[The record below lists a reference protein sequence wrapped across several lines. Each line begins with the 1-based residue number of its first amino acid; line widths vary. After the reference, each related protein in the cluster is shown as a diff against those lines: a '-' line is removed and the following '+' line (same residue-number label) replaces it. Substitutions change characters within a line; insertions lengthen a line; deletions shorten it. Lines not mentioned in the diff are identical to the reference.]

1 MENNNNKVNIKALL
15 EQNNIKVNNN
25 EAETDFNK
33 SISNDLI
40 DEQALETVEN
50 ANENA
55 GVSIDHND
63 YLEHAGIRG
72 GGVPGNIITADQ
84 MASIEETLREL
95 EIETELAKKEF
106 EEFQKRK
113 EEEERQRKEAEAL
126 EPLSYDDDD
135 NEDSFSVSEPKNV
148 AKEESMD
155 DGTEKTED
163 FLKRYNEAVVVIDKT
178 GMGQVIN
185 FTDEEREK
193 MKKVKSIKLK
203 EVETIELKSI
213 KTKKAKTG
221 IADRI
226 LEKRNTIKNTT
237 IVLPISGLTM
247 VMRGCSTF
255 ELMGLINGDQVNV
268 ATLVSK
274 WTLIHSKVENTSIG
288 KMDFNTFLNNVASL
302 EYDILVYGI
311 LCATF
316 PDEDTFPLTCPL
328 CKSSIEH
335 KYEMRSLLRAEE
347 MSDKL
352 MELIKH
358 VADNSY
364 TENTAKECFES
375 SVLNTEKSIQ
385 LPDSEFICTIG
396 VQNAYSF
403 IYDSV
408 NAIDRLDEKYN
419 QATIISSAVSKI
431 FVPNPDDGGDTYLE
445 IDDTEDKIKLIYSL
459 NAKDISIL
467 STKIGEIT
475 EGLEFKFGLMDIT
488 CPNMKCKHHVNSVE
502 VELDTILFHKYQQ
515 AMNTTID

>member
-25 EAETDFNK
+25 EIETDFTK
-33 SISNDLI
+33 SISNVI
-40 DEQALETVEN
+40 DEDSLSQVEN
-50 ANENA
+50 AGEEK
-55 GVSIDHND
+55 GVEVNHED
-63 YLEHAGIRG
+63 YLSQAGIRG
-72 GGVPGNIITADQ
+72 GGVPGNIITAEQ
-84 MASIEETLREL
+84 MASIEETLKEL

-106 EEFQKRK
+106 EEFQKK
-113 EEEERQRKEAEAL
+113 QEEEERKRKEAEAL

-135 NEDSFSVSEPKNV
+135 PDSFSVEEPKNV
-148 AKEESMD
+148 VQEDDSMD
-155 DGTEKTED
+155 DGTEKSED

-226 LEKRNTIKNTT
+226 LQKRNTIKNTT

-268 ATLVSK
+268 QTLISK
-274 WTLIHSKVENTSIG
+274 WTLIHSKVETTSIG
-288 KMDFNTFLNNVASL
+288 KMDFNAFLNNVASL

-352 MELIKH
+352 MDMIKH

-364 TENTAKECFES
+364 TENSAKECFES

-408 NAIDRLDEKYN
+408 NAIDRMDEKYN

-431 FVPNPDDGGDTYLE
+431 FVPNPDDGGETYLE

-488 CPNMKCKHHVNSVE
+488 CPNMKCRHHVNSVE

>member
-1 MENNNNKVNIKALL
+1 MENNKKVDIKALL
-15 EQNNIKVNNN
+15 EQNNLKINNN
-25 EAETDFNK
+25 KLEENVEDVLGGK
-33 SISNDLI
+33 SESFSVEEVENTQPGMGQEI
-40 DEQALETVEN
+40 DEEEIMKR
-50 ANENA
+50 A
-55 GVSIDHND
+55 GV
-63 YLEHAGIRG
+63 RG
-72 GGVPGNIITADQ
+72 GGVPGNIISAEQ
-84 MASIEETLREL
+84 MASIEETLK
-95 EIETELAKKEF
+95 EIEEETELAKAEF
-106 EEFQKRK
+106 EAFQKQK
-113 EEEERQRKEAEAL
+113 EEEERLKKEAE
-126 EPLSYDDDD
+126 EKESLSIDVYDDD
-135 NEDSFSVSEPKNV
+135 SLSVDEPKNL
-148 AKEESMD
+148 ADDNSMD
-155 DGTEKTED
+155 DGTENKED

-193 MKKVKSIKLK
+193 MKKVKSITLK
-203 EVETIELKSI
+203 EVETVELKSI

-226 LEKRNTIKNTT
+226 LQKRNTVRNTT
-237 IVLPISGLTM
+237 VVLPISGLTM

-268 ATLVSK
+268 MTLVAK
-274 WTLIHSKVENTSIG
+274 WTLIHSKIESTSIG

-316 PDEDTFPLTCPL
+316 PDEDTFPLTCPM
-328 CKSSIEH
+328 CKSAIEH

-347 MSDKL
+347 MSEKL
-352 MELIKH
+352 ANLVKH
-358 VADNSY
+358 VADSSH
-364 TENTAKECFES
+364 TENMAKECFES
-375 SVLNTEKSIQ
+375 SLLNTEKSIQ

-408 NAIDRLDEKYN
+408 NAIDKLDEKYN
-419 QATIISSAVSKI
+419 QATIISSAVARI
-431 FVPNPDDGGDTYLE
+431 FVPNPDDGGMTYLE

-459 NAKDISIL
+459 NATDISIL
-467 STKIGEIT
+467 SMKIGEIT
-475 EGLEFKFGLMDIT
+475 EGLEFKFGLMDIN

-515 AMNTTID
+515 AMNTTIE

>member
-1 MENNNNKVNIKALL
+1 MENNNKKVDIKALL
-15 EQNNIKVNNN
+15 EQNNLKVNDNQVEDN
-25 EAETDFNK
+25 VENVLGDKPEGFDPMG
-33 SISNDLI
+33 
-40 DEQALETVEN
+40 VEN
-50 ANENA
+50 AKAEMGQVMEENEILKR
-55 GVSIDHND
+55 S
-63 YLEHAGIRG
+63 GIRG
-72 GGVPGNIITADQ
+72 GGVPGNIISEEQ
-84 MASIEETLREL
+84 MASIEETLRE
-95 EIETELAKKEF
+95 IEEETVLAKAEF
-106 EEFQKRK
+106 EKFQQEQEEAERK
-113 EEEERQRKEAEAL
+113 RKEAE
-126 EPLSYDDDD
+126 EKESLSVDEYD
-135 NEDSFSVSEPKNV
+135 EDASLAVEEPKNV
-148 AKEESMD
+148 ANDETMD
-155 DGTEKTED
+155 DGSEKKED
-163 FLKRYNEAVVVIDKT
+163 FLKRYQEAVVVIDKT

-193 MKKVKSIKLK
+193 MKKVKSITLK
-203 EVETIELKSI
+203 EVETVELKSI

-226 LEKRNTIKNTT
+226 LQKRNTVKNTT

-268 ATLVSK
+268 NTLISK

-328 CKSSIEH
+328 CRSSIEH

-347 MSDKL
+347 MSEKL
-352 MELIKH
+352 MNLVKH
-358 VADNSY
+358 TADCSH
-364 TENTAKECFES
+364 TENLAKECFETS
-375 SVLNTEKSIQ
+375 LLNTEKSIQ

-403 IYDSV
+403 IHDSV
-408 NAIDRLDEKYN
+408 NAIDRLDEKYS
-419 QATIISSAVSKI
+419 QATIISSAVARI
-431 FVPNPDDGGDTYLE
+431 FVPNPDDGGETYLE
-445 IDDTEDKIKLIYSL
+445 IDDTEDVIKLIYSL

-488 CPNMKCKHHVNSVE
+488 CTNMKCKHHVNSVE

>member
-1 MENNNNKVNIKALL
+1 MDNKKVDIKSLL
-15 EQNNIKVNNN
+15 EQNNIQINDRKPEDRV
-25 EAETDFNK
+25 EEVLGNK
-33 SISNDLI
+33 EHVDV
-40 DEQALETVEN
+40 ERVEN
-50 ANENA
+50 ADPRNAQLIKEEEILRHA
-55 GVSIDHND
+55 GV
-63 YLEHAGIRG
+63 RG
-72 GGVPGNIITADQ
+72 GGVPGNIISAEQ
-84 MASIEETLREL
+84 MASIEDTIR
-95 EIETELAKKEF
+95 EIEAETEAAKKEF
-106 EEFQKRK
+106 EEFKLK
-113 EEEERQRKEAEAL
+113 KEAEEKMKQEL
-126 EPLSYDDDD
+126 EEQQPLSVDDYDYDDD
-135 NEDSFSVSEPKNV
+135 SLSVEEPKNV
-148 AKEESMD
+148 VSEELD
-155 DGTEKTED
+155 DGAERTED
-163 FLKRYNEAVVVIDKT
+163 FLKRYQEAVVVIDKT

-185 FTDEEREK
+185 FTEEERAK
-193 MKKVKSIKLK
+193 MQKVKSIKLK

-226 LEKRNTIKNTT
+226 LQKRNTVRNTT

-247 VMRGCSTF
+247 VMKGCSTF
-255 ELMGLINGDQVNV
+255 ELMGLISGDQVNV
-268 ATLVSK
+268 MTLVAK
-274 WTLIHSKVENTSIG
+274 WTLLHSKIESTSIG

-302 EYDILVYGI
+302 EYDILVYGV

-316 PDEDTFPLTCPL
+316 PDEDTFPLTCPM
-328 CKSSIEH
+328 CKSEIEH

-347 MSDKL
+347 MSERL
-352 MELIKH
+352 MNLVRD

-364 TENTAKECFES
+364 TEEMAKKCFDES
-375 SVLNTEKSIQ
+375 ILNTEKSIL

-408 NAIDRLDEKYN
+408 NAIDKLEEKYN

-431 FVPNPDDGGDTYLE
+431 FVPNPDDDGATYLE
-445 IDDTEDKIKLIYSL
+445 VDDTTDKIKLIYSL

-475 EGLEFKFGLMDIT
+475 EGLEFKFGLMDIQ
-488 CPNMKCKHHVNSVE
+488 CPNKKCRHHVNSVE

>member
-1 MENNNNKVNIKALL
+1 MENNNKKVDIKALL
-15 EQNNIKVNNN
+15 EQNNLKVNDNQMEDN
-25 EAETDFNK
+25 VENVLGNK
-33 SISNDLI
+33 PEGFDPLS
-40 DEQALETVEN
+40 VEN
-50 ANENA
+50 ASEEMGQVMDENELLRRG
-55 GVSIDHND
+55 GV
-63 YLEHAGIRG
+63 RG
-72 GGVPGNIITADQ
+72 GGVPGNIISEEQ
-84 MASIEETLREL
+84 MASIEETLREI
-95 EIETELAKKEF
+95 EEETELAKAEF
-106 EEFQKRK
+106 EAFQKQK
-113 EEEERQRKEAEAL
+113 EEEERKRKEAE
-126 EPLSYDDDD
+126 EKESLSIEYDDDD
-135 NEDSFSVSEPKNV
+135 SFAATEPKNI
-148 AKEESMD
+148 ADEEVDTMD
-155 DGTEKTED
+155 DGSEKKED
-163 FLKRYNEAVVVIDKT
+163 FLKRYQEAVVVIDKT

-185 FTDEEREK
+185 FTDAEREK
-193 MKKVKSIKLK
+193 MKKVKSITLK
-203 EVETIELKSI
+203 EVETVELKSI

-226 LEKRNTIKNTT
+226 LQKRNTIKNTT

-268 ATLVSK
+268 NTLISK
-274 WTLIHSKVENTSIG
+274 WTLIHSKVESTSIG

-328 CKSSIEH
+328 CRSSIEH

-352 MELIKH
+352 VKLVKH
-358 VADNSY
+358 TADSSY
-364 TENTAKECFES
+364 TENLAKECFENS
-375 SVLNTEKSIQ
+375 LLNTEKSIQ

-403 IYDSV
+403 IHDSV
-408 NAIDRLDEKYN
+408 NAIDRLDEKYS
-419 QATIISSAVSKI
+419 QATIISSAVARI
-431 FVPNPDDGGDTYLE
+431 FVPNPDDDGATYLE
-445 IDDTEDKIKLIYSL
+445 IDDTEDIIKLIYSL

-488 CPNMKCKHHVNSVE
+488 CTNMKCKHHVNSVE

>member
-1 MENNNNKVNIKALL
+1 MENNNKKVDIKSLL
-15 EQNNIKVNNN
+15 EQNNIKINNN
-25 EAETDFNK
+25 KPEDNIDKVLGEKPEGFNPA
-33 SISNDLI
+33 N
-40 DEQALETVEN
+40 VEN
-50 ANENA
+50 AKAEMGQAMETNEIMKR
-55 GVSIDHND
+55 S
-63 YLEHAGIRG
+63 GIRG
-72 GGVPGNIITADQ
+72 GGVPGNIISEEQ

-95 EIETELAKKEF
+95 EEETELAKAEF
-106 EEFQKRK
+106 EAFQQKK
-113 EEEERQRKEAEAL
+113 EEEERKRKEAE
-126 EPLSYDDDD
+126 EKESLSIDEYD
-135 NEDSFSVSEPKNV
+135 EDASLSVEEPKNV
-148 AKEESMD
+148 VSEEDSMD
-155 DGTEKTED
+155 DGSEKKED
-163 FLKRYNEAVVVIDKT
+163 FLKRYQEAVVVIDKT

-193 MKKVKSIKLK
+193 MKKVKSITLK
-203 EVETIELKSI
+203 EVETVELKSI

-226 LEKRNTIKNTT
+226 LKKRNTVRNTT
-237 IVLPISGLTM
+237 VVLPISGLTM
-247 VMRGCSTF
+247 VMKGCSTF

-268 ATLVSK
+268 STLVSK
-274 WTLIHSKVENTSIG
+274 WTLIHSKVESTSIG
-288 KMDFNTFLNNVASL
+288 KMNFNTFLNNVASL

-316 PDEDTFPLTCPL
+316 PDEDTFPLTCPM

-352 MELIKH
+352 AELVKYT
-358 VADNSY
+358 ADSSY
-364 TENTAKECFES
+364 TEEMAKKCFDES
-375 SVLNTEKSIQ
+375 LLNTEKSIQ

-408 NAIDRLDEKYN
+408 NAIDKLDEKYN
-419 QATIISSAVSKI
+419 QATIIASAVSRI
-431 FVPNPDDGGDTYLE
+431 FVPNPDDGGATYLE
-445 IDDTEDKIKLIYSL
+445 VEDTEDKIKLIYSL

-475 EGLEFKFGLMDIT
+475 EGLEFKFGLMDIN
-488 CPNMKCKHHVNSVE
+488 CPNKKCEHHVNSVE

>member
-1 MENNNNKVNIKALL
+1 MENNNKVNIKALL

-25 EAETDFNK
+25 EIETDFTK
-33 SISNDLI
+33 SISNVI
-40 DEQALETVEN
+40 DEDSLSQVEN
-50 ANENA
+50 ADEGK
-55 GVSIDHND
+55 GVEVNHED
-63 YLEHAGIRG
+63 YLSQAGIRG
-72 GGVPGNIITADQ
+72 GGVPGNIITAEQ
-84 MASIEETLREL
+84 MASIEETLKEL

-106 EEFQKRK
+106 EEFQRK
-113 EEEERQRKEAEAL
+113 QEEEERKRKEAEAL
-126 EPLSYDDDD
+126 EPLSYDEDDP
-135 NEDSFSVSEPKNV
+135 DSFSVEEPKNV
-148 AKEESMD
+148 VQEDDSMD
-155 DGTEKTED
+155 DGTEKSED

-226 LEKRNTIKNTT
+226 LQKRNTIKNTT

-268 ATLVSK
+268 QTLISK
-274 WTLIHSKVENTSIG
+274 WTLIHSKVESTSIG
-288 KMDFNTFLNNVASL
+288 KMDFNAFLNNVASL

-352 MELIKH
+352 MNMIKH

-364 TENTAKECFES
+364 TENSAKECFET

-408 NAIDRLDEKYN
+408 NAIDRMDEKYN

-431 FVPNPDDGGDTYLE
+431 FVPNPDDGGETYLE

-488 CPNMKCKHHVNSVE
+488 CPNMKCRHHVNSVE

>member
-1 MENNNNKVNIKALL
+1 MDNKKVDIKALL
-15 EQNNIKVNNN
+15 EQNNLQINNRQV
-25 EAETDFNK
+25 ETDPEK
-33 SISNDLI
+33 IMGIEEHVDTT
-40 DEQALETVEN
+40 QVEN
-50 ANENA
+50 ANDKMGQVLKEEEIMRRA
-55 GVSIDHND
+55 GVI
-63 YLEHAGIRG
+63 G
-72 GGVPGNIITADQ
+72 GGVPGNLITPEQ
-84 MASIEETLREL
+84 MASIEETLQ
-95 EIETELAKKEF
+95 EIEMETEAAKKEF
-106 EEFQKRK
+106 EAFQKQK
-113 EEEERQRKEAEAL
+113 EEEERKRKEAE
-126 EPLSYDDDD
+126 ENSPLSLEEEYDDD
-135 NEDSFSVSEPKNV
+135 SLSVSEPTNV
-148 AKEESMD
+148 ANDDLD
-155 DGTEKTED
+155 DGAERTED
-163 FLKRYNEAVVVIDKT
+163 FLKRYKEAVVVIDKT

-185 FTDEEREK
+185 FTDEERAK
-193 MKKVKSIKLK
+193 LQKVKSIKLK

-226 LEKRNTIKNTT
+226 LQKRNTVRNTN

-247 VMRGCSTF
+247 VMKGCSTF
-255 ELMGLINGDQVNV
+255 ELMGLITGDQVNV
-268 ATLVSK
+268 MTLVAK
-274 WTLIHSKVENTSIG
+274 WTLLHSKVESTSIG

-302 EYDILVYGI
+302 EYDILVYGV

-316 PDEDTFPLTCPL
+316 PDEDTFPLTCPM
-328 CKSSIEH
+328 CKTEIEH

-347 MSDKL
+347 MSEKL
-352 MELIKH
+352 MGMVKH

-364 TENTAKECFES
+364 TEEMAKKCFDE
-375 SVLNTEKSIQ
+375 SVLNTEKSIL

-408 NAIDRLDEKYN
+408 NAIDKLEEKYN

-431 FVPNPDDGGDTYLE
+431 FVPNPDDDGATYLE
-445 IDDTEDKIKLIYSL
+445 VDDTTDKIKLIYSL

-488 CPNMKCKHHVNSVE
+488 CPNKKCRHHVNSVE

>member
-25 EAETDFNK
+25 EIETDFTK
-33 SISNDLI
+33 SITNVI
-40 DEQALETVEN
+40 DEDSLSQVEN
-50 ANENA
+50 AGEEK
-55 GVSIDHND
+55 GVEVNHED
-63 YLEHAGIRG
+63 YLSQAGIRG
-72 GGVPGNIITADQ
+72 GGVPGNIITAEQ
-84 MASIEETLREL
+84 MASIEETLKEL

-106 EEFQKRK
+106 EEFQKK
-113 EEEERQRKEAEAL
+113 QEEEERKRKEAEAL

-135 NEDSFSVSEPKNV
+135 PDSFSVEEPKNV
-148 AKEESMD
+148 VQEDDSMD
-155 DGTEKTED
+155 DGTEKSED

-226 LEKRNTIKNTT
+226 LQKRNTIKNTT

-268 ATLVSK
+268 QTLISK
-274 WTLIHSKVENTSIG
+274 WTLIHSKVETTSIG
-288 KMDFNTFLNNVASL
+288 KMDFNAFLNNVASL

-352 MELIKH
+352 IDMIKH

-364 TENTAKECFES
+364 TENSAKECFES

-408 NAIDRLDEKYN
+408 NAIDRMDEKYN

-431 FVPNPDDGGDTYLE
+431 FVPNPDDGGETYLE

-488 CPNMKCKHHVNSVE
+488 CPNMKCRHHVNSVE